1 MIIIGVDPGLKGASC
16 VFPETGGPV
25 FFPATANALIGI
37 FNTWYSPYGHLNAVH
52 VFIEKAQAMPGQGV
66 SSMFRYG
73 EGYGELIG
81 VLKAVRVPYTCVH
94 PRVWTK
100 LMFQGIPTRFEGKA
114 RAAYRA
120 AQLFPSLD
128 LRATP
133 RCKKPDEGKVDSLL
147 IAEFGRRSLNGQK
160 LQDLGEVVSNP

>member
-1 MIIIGVDPGLKGASC
+1 MIIIGVDPGIKGNTCIIWGPSKPW
-16 VFPETGGPV
+16 FTGPG
-25 FFPATANALIGI
+25 AQGLLEALHDAMI
-37 FNTWYSPYGHLNAVH
+37 PVH

-81 VLKAVRVPYTCVH
+81 ILKAVRVPYTCVH